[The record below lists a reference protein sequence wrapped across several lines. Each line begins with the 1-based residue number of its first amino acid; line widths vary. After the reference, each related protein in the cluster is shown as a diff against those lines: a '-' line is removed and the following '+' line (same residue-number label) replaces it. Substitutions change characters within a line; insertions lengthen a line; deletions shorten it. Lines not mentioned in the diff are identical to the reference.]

1 MLLNKPLLGQLTHV
15 GVIKVIA
22 NAKANSS
29 WYPLSWLAKINS
41 TNSTNFPR
49 SCCLTTTPACC
60 TKYALWWYLNEWVR
74 WVTRM
79 VVILTQSHVHC
90 MSRSEATVH
99 QLKQLTC
106 KAARVHIN
114 IRQWEYVQN
123 SSHALVLVC
132 SQYLFQYWPV
142 FHGLI
147 TQAIERMKSF
157 QVRFFQS
164 IKWCCDTHWSQNASM
179 TMFGLPVVWYTKP
192 EGKQGHTAECISLHL
207 HTNHCC
213 AYLAASLELASV
225 KRSIGKQ
232 RLQVAQGRCKCPPSS
247 RAEKVLCV

>member
-74 WVTRM
+74 QVTGVKGGRHSDS
-79 VVILTQSHVHC
+79 VACALHEQVRRC
-90 MSRSEATVH
+90 

-106 KAARVHIN
+106 KAERVHIN

-123 SSHALVLVC
+123 SGHALVLVC

-142 FHGLI
+142 FHGVI

-164 IKWCCDTHWSQNASM
+164 SKWCCDTHWSQNASM
-179 TMFGLPVVWYTKP
+179 TMFGLLVV
-192 EGKQGHTAECISLHL
+192 
-207 HTNHCC
+207 
-213 AYLAASLELASV
+213 
-225 KRSIGKQ
+225 
-232 RLQVAQGRCKCPPSS
+232 
-247 RAEKVLCV
+247 